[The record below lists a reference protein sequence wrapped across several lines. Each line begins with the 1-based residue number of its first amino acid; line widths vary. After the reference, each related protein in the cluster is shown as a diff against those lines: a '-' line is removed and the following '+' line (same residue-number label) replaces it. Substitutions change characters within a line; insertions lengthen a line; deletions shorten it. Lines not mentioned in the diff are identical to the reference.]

1 MAADRVQLVVPCF
14 NEARRLDVG
23 AFTSA
28 LGTMPWLDI
37 CFVDDGSTD
46 ATDDVL
52 RGIQST
58 WPSRTFVLKLPRN
71 VGKAEAVRQGLLRA
85 STKGAICG
93 FWDADLAAPLE
104 ELDALR
110 GIMEA
115 DAHIEWV
122 WGIRLRALGRRVERR
137 LSRHYLGRIFAT
149 VASATLGLHSYD
161 TQCGAKLFRV
171 SPLLRAVIAEP
182 FVSRWIFD
190 IEMLARADMLLWG
203 TSGSEVERVV
213 YEQPLRSWQHRAG
226 SKVRSVDFLRALVE
240 LAQIRSDRAR
250 WRRRVDFAAG

>member
-14 NEARRLDVG
+14 NESRRLDVS
-23 AFTSA
+23 AFSSA
-28 LGTMPWLDI
+28 LDAMPWLDL

-46 ATDDVL
+46 TTGEMLSAIQRGWPLRTSVL
-52 RGIQST
+52 A
-58 WPSRTFVLKLPRN
+58 LPRN
-71 VGKAEAVRQGLLRA
+71 VGKAEAVRQGLLYA
-85 STKGAICG
+85 SATSSISG
-93 FWDADLAAPLE
+93 FWDADLAAPLD
-104 ELDALR
+104 ELATLR
-110 GIMEA
+110 GVMDA
-115 DAHIEWV
+115 DPLIEWV

-182 FVSRWIFD
+182 FISRWIFD
-190 IEMLARADMLLWG
+190 IEMLARADGLLGG
-203 TSGSEVERVV
+203 TGGSGVERAV
-213 YEQPLRSWQHRAG
+213 YEQPLRAWQHRAG

-240 LAQIRSDRAR
+240 LARIRSDRAR
-250 WRRRVDFAAG
+250 WTPRPSLAAG